1 MLRTRIPVTKLPL
14 DRCTWQT
21 FESNERAVFLDKKL
35 RAKHGLPYRCL
46 PGEQEDY
53 LCEDY
58 SLFTEWEIALLKGEP
73 LWVVHAKFQNFLGWL
88 SCHWTRYNQTKDW
101 VGQEKEAYLQKLGR
115 ITEDKALLANI
126 SVGVTFGFDSNG
138 RNISQ
143 CQLCSCTELA
153 QCQPS

>member
-1 MLRTRIPVTKLPL
+1 MNDKHEVDDDCIRMPRTRIPVTKLPL

-35 RAKHGLPYRCL
+35 RAKHGLAYRCC

-73 LWVVHAKFQNFLGWL
+73 LWAVHAKFQNFLSWL
-88 SCHWTRYNQTKDW
+88 SAHWTRHNQSKDW
-101 VGQEKEAYLQKLGR
+101 V
-115 ITEDKALLANI
+115 
-126 SVGVTFGFDSNG
+126 V
-138 RNISQ
+138 
-143 CQLCSCTELA
+143 
-153 QCQPS
+153 